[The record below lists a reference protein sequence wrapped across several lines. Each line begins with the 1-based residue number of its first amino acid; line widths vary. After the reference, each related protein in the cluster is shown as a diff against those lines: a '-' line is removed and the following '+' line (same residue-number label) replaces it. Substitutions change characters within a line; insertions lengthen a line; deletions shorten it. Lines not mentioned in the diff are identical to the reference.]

1 MRWDLKG
8 LQYMLLSYPRRKGFI
23 KPVAIFSLQ
32 LVLTGACIIFQF
44 DPVWGE
50 EKYTDT
56 CLKKVGALAQKRDK
70 VNDLGGIWT
79 LLEKSP
85 DLRNASVEGLQLDSK
100 INAILTTLN
109 YLCTTADGVPL
120 NDLAIYLKE
129 NLNHQEKQ
137 TFKEELIILGK
148 NETDIEI
155 WFKFHDLSL
164 INEIRTLDYEAI
176 NSSIQKAGDFFSQY
190 EKLAGAI
197 PHGQQETIIDQT
209 RSLIEGIDRFLSQDP
224 VMAQGVSEESQA
236 PYWDI
241 NEDVGG
247 S

>member
-1 MRWDLKG
+1 
-8 LQYMLLSYPRRKGFI
+8 MLLSYPRKKGFI

-44 DPVWGE
+44 DPVSGE
-50 EKYTDT
+50 EKYTDA
-56 CLKKVGALAQKRDK
+56 CLKKVSALAQKRNT

-109 YLCTTADGVPL
+109 YLCKTADGVPL
-120 NDLAIYLKE
+120 NDLATYLKE
-129 NLNHQEKQ
+129 NLDHIDKQ

-148 NETDIEI
+148 NETEIEI
-155 WFKFHDLSL
+155 WFKFHDVSL
-164 INEIRTLDYEAI
+164 TNENRTLEYEAI
-176 NSSIQKAGDFFSQY
+176 NSCIQKAGAFLSQY
-190 EKLAGAI
+190 EKLSGAI
-197 PHGQQETIIDQT
+197 PHGRPETIIDQT
-209 RSLIEGIDRFLSQDP
+209 RSLIAGIDKFLSQDP
-224 VMAQGVSEESQA
+224 VMAQGVSEESQV

-241 NEDVGG
+241 DEDVGG